1 MAEKKAAP
9 TIADSAADVR
19 AQHDYNGTLTVALLN
34 ALFSLLN
41 EPVDPKYIETTRPT
55 KGKPYE
61 STGIRSVQVQIDRL
75 NEVLGPAHWR
85 VLTHYQ
91 DGGALC
97 RTVLVVG
104 NDLRWCRLDERGE
117 LVPWTESGVADVLAV
132 RDGWGGHSRG
142 SNRGDLYKGSE
153 TNALKR
159 TIARLGPGGHV
170 YRLDFDDDVNRSNDD
185 EVRVAPQ
192 TPPPLVMLDELLADD
207 STGLGALR
215 QEANAGMER
224 YGVDARGRVERLL
237 AAPSEADLRALIAR
251 VNAAMDAD
259 AAAGE

>member
-19 AQHDYNGTLTVALLN
+19 AQHDYNGTLTATLLN
-34 ALFSLLN
+34 ALSSLLN
-41 EPVDPKYIETTRPT
+41 EPIDPKYIETTQPT
-55 KGKPYE
+55 KGKPYT

-85 VLTHYQ
+85 VLTHYE
-91 DGGALC
+91 DSGALC

-104 NDLRWCRLDERGE
+104 NGLQFCALDGSGE
-117 LVPWTESGVADVLAV
+117 LVPDDRAEVLAV

-185 EVRVAPQ
+185 EVRVAPA
-192 TPPPLVMLDELLADD
+192 TPPPLVTLDELLADD
-207 STGLGALR
+207 STGLRALR

-224 YGVDARGRVERLL
+224 YGVDARGRAERLL
-237 AAPSEADLRALIAR
+237 GAPSEADLRALIAR